1 MWGTIVNSAAILGG
15 ALLGTLV
22 KKGFSRK
29 VRLTDKFNNILMQGI
44 GLSVVII
51 GISNALKTQNML
63 LVIISLVI
71 GGIIGQAVGVEK
83 KLNSLGDYA
92 QKKLGNGQNSII
104 SEGFVTASLIYC
116 VGAMAIVGS
125 LDSGIE
131 KRLYN
136 PVCKIHA
143 GWNYFYC
150 FGIHFRYRR
159 CFFRNC
165 CICISGCYYFS
176 LGSIIPLFI
185 RCGCFGDDSCW
196 RNTDIGDWAF
206 HAGDQK
212 IQYRQPA
219 ACYSDST
226 NLFFIGRN
234 DWAAYANTVL
244 TLFFPLVKLSFIFQA
259 FYVAGQDNRMY
270 FFKFKTANYPGR
282 FKLPPDY
289 QERECLQF
297 KNWFQKKD

>member
-125 LDSGIE
+125 LDAGLKNDYTILYAKSMLDGITSIVLASTLGIGVAFSAIAVFVYQGAITLASGVLSPFLSDAVVSE
-131 KRLYN
+131 MTA
-136 PVCKIHA
+136 V
-143 GWNYFYC
+143 G
-150 FGIHFRYRR
+150 GILILGIGLSMLEIKKF
-159 CFFRNC
+159 N
-165 CICISGCYYFS
+165 IGNLLPAILIPPIYFS
-176 LGSIIPLFI
+176 LVGMTGQLMQI
-185 RCGCFGDDSCW
+185 
-196 RNTDIGDWAF
+196 
-206 HAGDQK
+206 
-212 IQYRQPA
+212 
-219 ACYSDST
+219 
-226 NLFFIGRN
+226 
-234 DWAAYANTVL
+234 
-244 TLFFPLVKLSFIFQA
+244 LS
-259 FYVAGQDNRMY
+259 
-270 FFKFKTANYPGR
+270 
-282 FKLPPDY
+282 
-289 QERECLQF
+289 
-297 KNWFQKKD
+297 

>member
-1 MWGTIVNSAAILGG
+1 LWGTIVNSAAILGG

-125 LDSGIE
+125 LDAGLKNDYTILYAKSMLDGITSIVLASTLGIGVAFSAIAVFVYQGAITLASGVLSPFLSDAVVSE
-131 KRLYN
+131 MTA
-136 PVCKIHA
+136 V
-143 GWNYFYC
+143 G
-150 FGIHFRYRR
+150 GILILGIGLSMLEIKKF
-159 CFFRNC
+159 N
-165 CICISGCYYFS
+165 IGNLLPAILIPPIYFS
-176 LGSIIPLFI
+176 LVGMTGQLMQI
-185 RCGCFGDDSCW
+185 
-196 RNTDIGDWAF
+196 
-206 HAGDQK
+206 
-212 IQYRQPA
+212 
-219 ACYSDST
+219 
-226 NLFFIGRN
+226 
-234 DWAAYANTVL
+234 
-244 TLFFPLVKLSFIFQA
+244 LS
-259 FYVAGQDNRMY
+259 
-270 FFKFKTANYPGR
+270 
-282 FKLPPDY
+282 
-289 QERECLQF
+289 
-297 KNWFQKKD
+297 